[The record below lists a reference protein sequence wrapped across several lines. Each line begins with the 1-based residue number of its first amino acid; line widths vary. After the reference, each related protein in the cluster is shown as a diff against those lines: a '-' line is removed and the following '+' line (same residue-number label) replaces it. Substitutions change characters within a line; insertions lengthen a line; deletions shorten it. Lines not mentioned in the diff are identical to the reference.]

1 MAYAFVGLLGVI
13 LGAGITLV
21 VTLLLLQRGADRD
34 LVERRLRAL
43 VGYREALGAEGALR
57 AGPKALIEGAELEQ
71 LIHNLE
77 TVAEEFRLTAWIFN
91 ESARGELARPI
102 LAFEEEMRR
111 ARGRGELPSSL
122 RILDSCRQLEV
133 TLRQAA
139 SRSVRE
145 FRRWR
150 FWPSARARRSEGS
163 GGDGPDAGG
172 PGDPSIDAGLSDVD
186 VPAR

>member
-1 MAYAFVGLLGVI
+1 MELVLVGFLGVL
-13 LGAGITLV
+13 LGAGITLAA
-21 VTLLLLQRGADRD
+21 TLLLLQRSADRD

-43 VGYREALGAEGALR
+43 VGYREAMGAEGALR
-57 AGPKALIEGAELEQ
+57 AGPKALLDGAELEQ
-71 LIHNLE
+71 LVHNLE
-77 TVAEEFRLTAWIFN
+77 KVAEEFRLTAWIFN
-91 ESARGELARPI
+91 ESVRGELARPI

-111 ARGRGELPSSL
+111 ARGRGELPSAL

-150 FWPSARARRSEGS
+150 FWPSARATPPASSGESGS
-163 GGDGPDAGG
+163 DDGG
-172 PGDPSIDAGLSDVD
+172 PGGPPVDAGLSGVD
-186 VPAR
+186 VPAH

>member
-1 MAYAFVGLLGVI
+1 MDYVLVGFLGVV
-13 LGAGITLV
+13 LGAGVTLAA
-21 VTLLLLQRGADRD
+21 TLLLLQRSADRD

-57 AGPKALIEGAELEQ
+57 AGPKALIESAELEQ
-71 LIHNLE
+71 LVHNLE
-77 TVAEEFRLTAWIFN
+77 KVAEEFRLTAWIFN
-91 ESARGELARPI
+91 ESVRVELARPI

-111 ARGRGELPSSL
+111 ARGRGEMPSGL

-150 FWPSARARRSEGS
+150 FWPSARAKSNGS
-163 GGDGPDAGG
+163 GETESGDGG
-172 PGDPSIDAGLSDVD
+172 PGGPSIDAGLSDVD
-186 VPAR
+186 VPAH